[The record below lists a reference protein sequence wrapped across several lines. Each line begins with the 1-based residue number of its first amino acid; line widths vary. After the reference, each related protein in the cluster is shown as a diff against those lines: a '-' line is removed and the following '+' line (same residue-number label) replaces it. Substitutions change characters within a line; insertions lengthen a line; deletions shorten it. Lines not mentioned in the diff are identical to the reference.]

1 MVDSGQAGYDGPVMN
16 DLLIPDSR
24 HAIFRIGK
32 ILARNGLKAS
42 GSSLLSECSLENL
55 KSGFLARKLSSAVF
69 FPLVLRESAGGG

>member
-16 DLLIPDSR
+16 DLPIPDSR

-32 ILARNGLKAS
+32 I
-42 GSSLLSECSLENL
+42 
-55 KSGFLARKLSSAVF
+55 LARKLSSAVF